1 MSQKCH
7 QQICINMKIFVN
19 FKFRK
24 LYFRKDGFLGFKTN
38 KYKMNYYETPSGIK
52 FVLNTDLNPVG
63 NTRELLHQI
72 YENVLLPTVIK
83 NVNLNLQEPIKN
95 IVFENKLEDLIKNSM
110 IFKN

>member
-1 MSQKCH
+1 ML
-7 QQICINMKIFVN
+7 ILNLENYI
-19 FKFRK
+19 
-24 LYFRKDGFLGFKTN
+24 FRKDGFLGFKTN